1 MTEKTSEQ
9 LYRYTGK
16 KIINLTKIKTAVP
29 IPNNEKEIKA
39 SIQANIKQLNQLEDQ
54 LYAQNR
60 YGVVIIFQALDAAG
74 KDSMI
79 RHVLSGVNP
88 QGCSVVN
95 FKQPSSK
102 ELAHDFLW
110 RIHQALPERGHIGV
124 FNRSYYEDVLAP
136 QVHPELLLNEHLP
149 KINRLADIQPE
160 FFSTRYTDL
169 NQFETYLNH
178 CGYQVLKFFLHISK
192 DEQKKRFERRIEIPE
207 KTWKFS
213 TSDIHERAYWDTYQ
227 RVYSDVITATAS
239 RQNPWYI
246 IPADNKWQSRKIV
259 SNIINAR
266 LSALPLA
273 YPKTSANQK
282 QALTKVLNELE
293 QNKI

>member
-16 KIINLTKIKTAVP
+16 KMINLTAIKTAVP
-29 IPNNEKEIKA
+29 IPNSEKEIKA
-39 SIQANIKQLNQLEDQ
+39 SIQENIKQLNQLEDQ

-88 QGCSVVN
+88 QGCTVVN

-110 RIHQALPERGHIGV
+110 RIHQVLPERGHIGV

-136 QVHPELLLNEHLP
+136 QVHPKLLLKENLP
-149 KINRLADIQPE
+149 KINHLTDIQPE
-160 FFSTRYTDL
+160 FFTTRYADL

-227 RVYSDVITATAS
+227 RVYGDVITATAS

-259 SNIINAR
+259 SNIINTR

-273 YPKTSANQK
+273 YPKTSATQK

>member
-60 YGVVIIFQALDAAG
+60 YGVIIIFQALDAAG